1 MGDTVMKWNLE
12 SVTEEAR
19 KYSSVRGFKYGSS
32 GAYKWAVRNDF
43 IKEVT
48 AFMKE
53 VTDPMELLT
62 KIRGELGSAARDAKV
77 AKDITD
83 NVSDFYVPTEH
94 DPEQISAGTYLDFE
108 AQMYDQCAEERSD
121 RALDHLQALQKYG
134 TAEQIRE
141 AWDLYLLYQ
150 TGEWKV
156 EKGCT
161 IGIDVAG
168 KETGRLK

>member
-1 MGDTVMKWNLE
+1 MTATKWSYEL
-12 SVTEEAR
+12 VRAEAL
-19 KYSSVRGFKYGSS
+19 KYSRTSDFKSGSR
-32 GAYKWAVRNDF
+32 GAYEWAIRRGH
-43 IKEVT
+43 IQELT
-48 AFMKE
+48 ALMKE
-53 VTDPMELLT
+53 VTDPIELLT
-62 KIRGELGSAARDAKV
+62 KIKGELGSAARDAKV

-121 RALDHLQALQKYG
+121 RALDHIQSLQKYG

-141 AWDLYLLYQ
+141 AWDLYLQYQ

-156 EKGCT
+156 DTVKT
-161 IGIDVAG
+161 GIVVAG
-168 KETGRLK
+168 RETGRLK

>member
-1 MGDTVMKWNLE
+1 MKWNLE

-19 KYSSVRGFKYGSS
+19 KYSSITEFKYGSS
-32 GAYKWAVRNDF
+32 GAYKWAVRHDF

-48 AFMKE
+48 DFMFM
-53 VTDPMELLT
+53 VTDPKELLN
-62 KIRGELGSAARDAKV
+62 KIKGELGSAARDAKV

-108 AQMYDQCAEERSD
+108 AQMYDQSAEERSD
-121 RALDHLQALQKYG
+121 RALDHIQALQKYG
-134 TAEQIRE
+134 TSEQVKE
-141 AWDLYLLYQ
+141 AWDLYLKYQ
-150 TGEWKV
+150 TGEWKI
-156 EKGCT
+156 EKGCDT
-161 IGIDVAG
+161 GIYVAG

>member
-1 MGDTVMKWNLE
+1 MKWNLE

-19 KYSSVRGFKYGSS
+19 KYSSITEFKYGSS

-48 AFMKE
+48 DFMFM
-53 VTDPMELLT
+53 VTDPIELLT
-62 KIRGELGSAARDAKV
+62 KIKGELGSAARDAKV

-121 RALDHLQALQKYG
+121 RALDHIQGLQKYG

-141 AWDLYLLYQ
+141 AWDLYLKYQ

-156 EKGCT
+156 GT
-161 IGIDVAG
+161 GATGIDIAG
-168 KETGRLK
+168 RETGRLK